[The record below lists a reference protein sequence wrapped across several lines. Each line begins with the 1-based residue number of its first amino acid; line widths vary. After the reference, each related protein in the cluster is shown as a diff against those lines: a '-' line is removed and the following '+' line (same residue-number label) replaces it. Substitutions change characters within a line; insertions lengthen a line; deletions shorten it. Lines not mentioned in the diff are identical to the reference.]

1 MTNRQVRAASLVVA
15 MVLLLPLAA
24 IGALAV
30 MIALKLGATPALLI
44 GIAVVMLLVGNG
56 WYQYSRRIS
65 RQQPEMARRR
75 EAYRLKRSEQERAM
89 EILHQRY
96 GKHHESAGGLNLV
109 REASRVLCLG
119 MACPRGLEPPTFRS
133 AT

>member
-89 EILHQRY
+89 EVLHQRY
-96 GKHHESAGGLNLV
+96 GKHHESA
-109 REASRVLCLG
+109 ED
-119 MACPRGLEPPTFRS
+119 
-133 AT
+133 